1 MTSLP
6 FYEQVLI
13 IAICAGATI
22 LTRLLPFLIFKPGSR
37 LPGYVNFLGKT
48 LSSAVF
54 ALLVIYCLKDVQWT
68 GGNYGI
74 PEIAGLAVTT
84 AVHLWKGR
92 CSYPWLPVHYATW
105 DSSSLFSFNPLI
117 NFNHS
122 KKGDAAASPF
132 YLVTGM
138 GFEPIL
144 SALRT
149 QRLNRLTNRPCACN
163 YN

>member
-37 LPGYVNFLGKT
+37 LPGYVNFLGKA
-48 LSSAVF
+48 LPSAVF

-84 AVHLWKGR
+84 AVHLWKGQMLL
-92 CSYPWLPVHYATW
+92 SM
-105 DSSSLFSFNPLI
+105 
-117 NFNHS
+117 
-122 KKGDAAASPF
+122 AAGTLCC
-132 YLVTGM
+132 YMGLVQ
-138 GFEPIL
+138 FVFI
-144 SALRT
+144 
-149 QRLNRLTNRPCACN
+149 
-163 YN
+163 

>member
-37 LPGYVNFLGKT
+37 LPGYVNFLGKA

-84 AVHLWKGR
+84 DVHLWKGQMLL
-92 CSYPWLPVHYATW
+92 SM
-105 DSSSLFSFNPLI
+105 
-117 NFNHS
+117 
-122 KKGDAAASPF
+122 AAGTLC
-132 YLVTGM
+132 YMGLVQ
-138 GFEPIL
+138 FVFI
-144 SALRT
+144 
-149 QRLNRLTNRPCACN
+149 
-163 YN
+163 

>member
-37 LPGYVNFLGKT
+37 LPGYVNFLGKA
-48 LSSAVF
+48 LPSAVF

-74 PEIAGLAVTT
+74 PEIAETEPSKTGADHKKIWVSEDLSDWNLGTMCDDA
-84 AVHLWKGR
+84 WK
-92 CSYPWLPVHYATW
+92 
-105 DSSSLFSFNPLI
+105 
-117 NFNHS
+117 
-122 KKGDAAASPF
+122 K
-132 YLVTGM
+132 
-138 GFEPIL
+138 
-144 SALRT
+144 
-149 QRLNRLTNRPCACN
+149 
-163 YN
+163 

>member
-37 LPGYVNFLGKT
+37 LPGYVNFLGKA
-48 LSSAVF
+48 LPSAVF

-74 PEIAGLAVTT
+74 PEIAETEPLETCADHQKIWVPKELSDWNLGTMYDNT
-84 AVHLWKGR
+84 WK
-92 CSYPWLPVHYATW
+92 
-105 DSSSLFSFNPLI
+105 
-117 NFNHS
+117 
-122 KKGDAAASPF
+122 K
-132 YLVTGM
+132 
-138 GFEPIL
+138 
-144 SALRT
+144 
-149 QRLNRLTNRPCACN
+149 
-163 YN
+163 

>member
-37 LPGYVNFLGKT
+37 LPGYVNFLGKA
-48 LSSAVF
+48 LPSAVF

-74 PEIAGLAVTT
+74 PEIAETEPFKTGADHKTT
-84 AVHLWKGR
+84 AVHLWKGQMLL
-92 CSYPWLPVHYATW
+92 SM
-105 DSSSLFSFNPLI
+105 
-117 NFNHS
+117 
-122 KKGDAAASPF
+122 AAGTLC
-132 YLVTGM
+132 YMGLVQ
-138 GFEPIL
+138 FVFI
-144 SALRT
+144 
-149 QRLNRLTNRPCACN
+149 
-163 YN
+163 